1 MKNILLSFIIP
12 AYNVEK
18 FLIDTLTS
26 IIQEVRKVDFK
37 EIEIV
42 IVNDG
47 STDSTPLLAEEFIQ
61 EHNDLN
67 IKLFSKENGGL
78 SDARNYGIDRASGEY
93 IWFFDA
99 DDLIG
104 ENSLETIV
112 STLKREKLDLLSFS
126 VREIYE
132 NGKIDETN
140 IVDKPVDKIVNGA
153 EYISQYKREI
163 SACMFV
169 FKRSLVI
176 YNNLRFIKGV
186 LSEDYDFTLRLYG
199 FCSRISFLNIV
210 AYQYIIRQ
218 GSLSRRNDEKYY
230 TFHHNSML
238 QIIPE
243 VSNFFESFSDKVY
256 ANYAKKEINKMK
268 MIAVNMLFKSSVNK
282 VQKLSFYNKF
292 NQNNIL
298 EISYD
303 SNFTIKQKVVFML
316 LKIGMYKLFMLY
328 FCN

>member
-1 MKNILLSFIIP
+1 MFLSFIVP
-12 AYNVEK
+12 AYNAEK

-26 IIQEVRKVDFK
+26 IAKEVRTVDNA

-47 STDSTPLLAEEFIQ
+47 SVDKTPLLAEEFIQ
-61 EHNDLN
+61 NHKDLN

-78 SDARNYGIDRASGEY
+78 SDARNYGVDKANGEY

-104 ENSLETIV
+104 KNSLSVIV
-112 STLKREKLDLLSFS
+112 DTLKREKLDLLSFA

-132 NGKIDETN
+132 NGKVDETN
-140 IVDKPVDKIVNGA
+140 ILYKPIDKIVNGV

-169 FKRSLVI
+169 FKKSLAI
-176 YNNLRFIKGV
+176 DNNLRFIKGV

-199 FCSRISFLNIV
+199 FCSRIAFLNVI

-238 QIIPE
+238 KIIPE
-243 VSNFFESFSDKVY
+243 VSTFFESFSDKVY
-256 ANYAKKEINKMK
+256 ADSAKREINKMK
-268 MIAVNMLFKSSVNK
+268 MIAVNMLFKSNIK
-282 VQKLSFYNKF
+282 KTQKIFFYNKF
-292 NQNNIL
+292 YQNNIL
-298 EISYD
+298 NIVYD
-303 SNFTIKQKVVFML
+303 NSFTKWQKVVFIL
-316 LKIGMYKLFMLY
+316 LKSGLYKFLMMLFSA
-328 FCN
+328 